1 MIARPQLRSKTR
13 PDASLRRTLFV
24 AAIIVVWMLAIS
36 AKLVYLQV
44 SQRES
49 LTERARKQQ
58 QGAIETDAQR
68 GQLVDREGRSLA
80 RSVQTESIFV
90 AHDEIDDVE
99 CTVHLLAT
107 TLELDQPKLVKQLA
121 EAQSKDSQ
129 FVWIARRLDADKAG
143 KIL

>member
-1 MIARPQLRSKTR
+1 MLARLQLQSKTR
-13 PDASLRRTLFV
+13 PDATLRRTLLV
-24 AAIIVVWMLAIS
+24 AALIVLWMLAIS

-44 SQRES
+44 SQRDN

-90 AHDEIDDVE
+90 APDEMDDVE
-99 CTVHLLAT
+99 CTAHLLAT

-121 EAQSKDSQ
+121 EAQSKDSEV
-129 FVWIARRLDADKAG
+129 VWSAR
-143 KIL
+143 